1 MTTKRNNSIS
11 SRFDQTYTDEGS
23 LLRDV
28 MKYLEPQRRD
38 GVYVMKIRDRYT
50 KGYSDL
56 FICVRGIFVV
66 AELKDD
72 VGKPSQHQINFVND
86 IISCGG
92 IGKHT
97 CRTVRDVAELV
108 EEAKRRQPVW
118 PI

>member
-1 MTTKRNNSIS
+1 MTKRS
-11 SRFDQTYTDEGS
+11 SYSLDQVYKEEAT
-23 LLRDV
+23 LLSKV
-28 MKYLEPQRRD
+28 VAYLEPQRRD
-38 GVYVMKIRDRYT
+38 GIYVMKIRDRYT

-56 FICVRGIFVV
+56 FICVRGILVV

-72 VGKPSQHQINFVND
+72 VGEPSQHQIDFVKD

-92 IGKHT
+92 IGNDT
-97 CRTVRDVAELV
+97 CRTVRDVANLV